1 MKGTA
6 WKAGG
11 ELQMGRGIAVIARLS
26 KSLTEVSEFIFSE
39 KYIMQVHM
47 NRSRKYTIG

>member
-6 WKAGG
+6 RKAGRG
-11 ELQMGRGIAVIARLS
+11 LQMGRGIGVIARLS

-39 KYIMQVHM
+39 EYVMQVHM
-47 NRSRKYTIG
+47 NRSRKYTTG